1 MEEQREGLS
10 KFEVQRKE
18 PSPKFTWLRCTQ
30 AFIRGLDTL
39 SSLMDLISRIDFY
52 RVIVEETDEPTII
65 TRSRVE
71 LNYSQQG
78 GIHIALPA
86 CI

>member
-1 MEEQREGLS
+1 
-10 KFEVQRKE
+10 
-18 PSPKFTWLRCTQ
+18 
-30 AFIRGLDTL
+30 
-39 SSLMDLISRIDFY
+39 MDLISRIDFY